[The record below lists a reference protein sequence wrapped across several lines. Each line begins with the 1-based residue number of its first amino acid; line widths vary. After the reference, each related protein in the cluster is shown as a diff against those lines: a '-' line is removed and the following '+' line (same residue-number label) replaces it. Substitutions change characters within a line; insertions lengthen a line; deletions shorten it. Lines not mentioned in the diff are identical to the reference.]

1 MATLRTCPDCG
12 RKIRPSN
19 LHRHRVAQHFPRGVA
34 TSWGRRYT
42 VPAMPMKSD
51 DRRYDEIAPRG
62 EGPER
67 YRVYRLRAGELELL
81 ATAPSAECMGLAL
94 ATLHSEGE
102 FITDDSVGV
111 LDTAPEPGKWVVNPY
126 SLGRRR

>member
-1 MATLRTCPDCG
+1 
-12 RKIRPSN
+12 
-19 LHRHRVAQHFPRGVA
+19 
-34 TSWGRRYT
+34 
-42 VPAMPMKSD
+42 MKSD